1 MDLKAQIK
9 IDLPKM
15 LRLELDGEI
24 LEVWADEVFWKK
36 LSALPAK
43 LGELQKKAEQDAVTE
58 IQAAQRVRRLLCDVM
73 GEQLKKHLQGKSI
86 KELASIGIE
95 AARQIFAQ
103 IGGVYVG

>member
-15 LRLELDGEI
+15 LHLELDGEI

-58 IQAAQRVRRLLCDVM
+58 GQAAQQVRRLLCNVM
-73 GEQLKKHLQGKSI
+73 GEQLKKHLRGKSV

-95 AARQIFAQ
+95 AVRQISTQ